1 MSVTF
6 EQLTALD
13 SEITSSNSVS
23 LDSQTALD
31 LLFLN
36 ALDPDIT
43 SSDVC
48 QF

>member
-13 SEITSSNSVS
+13 SEITSSSSVN

-36 ALDPDIT
+36 ALGPDIT